1 MILDIV
7 KYGNPVLRQKGEC
20 VEEVTSEISQLID
33 NMLETMHEARGI
45 GLAAQQVGRPLQLAI
60 IDVTGVEDRP
70 SRMSLDGEPVN
81 PEDYMPLILINPEW
95 IAASDVKE
103 DGGEGCLSFPEVY
116 GEINRPEE
124 IDVTAT
130 DENGEQVAFRCG
142 GLLAR
147 AIQHEWDHLQ
157 GILFIDRMD
166 AIVRTQLKP
175 EVDAIQIE
183 TKNSLDN
190 QR

>member
-1 MILDIV
+1 MLLDIV
-7 KYGNPVLRQKGEC
+7 KYGDPLLRQKGER
-20 VEEVTSEISQLID
+20 VEEVTPEISQLID
-33 NMLETMHEARGI
+33 DMLETMHEAHGI
-45 GLAAQQVGRPLQLAI
+45 GLAAQQVGWPLQLAI

-70 SRMSLDGEPVN
+70 SRMSLDGEPIK

-95 IAASDVKE
+95 TAASDTKE

-130 DENGEQVAFRCG
+130 DENGEQVAFHCG

-147 AIQHEWDHLQ
+147 AIQHEYDHLQ

-166 AIVRTQLKP
+166 AIVRAQLKP
-175 EVDAIQIE
+175 EIDTIQAE
-183 TKNSLDN
+183 TQKARS
-190 QR
+190 

>member
-1 MILDIV
+1 MLLDIL
-7 KYGNPVLRQKGEC
+7 KYGDPVLRQKGEG
-20 VEEVTSEISQLID
+20 VEEVTPEISQLID
-33 NMLETMHEARGI
+33 DMLETMHEERGI
-45 GLAAQQVGRPLQLAI
+45 GLAAQQVGKALQLAI

-81 PEDYMPLILINPEW
+81 PEDYMPLILLNPEW
-95 IAASDVKE
+95 TAASDAKE
-103 DGGEGCLSFPEVY
+103 DGGEGCLSFPEVF

-124 IDVTAT
+124 IDVTTT

-166 AIVRTQLKP
+166 AIVRAQLKP
-175 EVDAIQIE
+175 EIDAIQAE
-183 TKNSLDN
+183 TQKE
-190 QR
+190 QG